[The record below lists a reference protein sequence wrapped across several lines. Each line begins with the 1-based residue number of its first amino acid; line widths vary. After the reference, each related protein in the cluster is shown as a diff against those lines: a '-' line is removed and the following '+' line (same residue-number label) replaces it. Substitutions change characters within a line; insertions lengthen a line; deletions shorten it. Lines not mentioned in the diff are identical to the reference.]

1 MVCAI
6 EYPKLASFDENCIV
20 SDLRNS
26 LFSPVEKEI
35 ALVEEGIKAVADVEY
50 PWLVE
55 LLGYIVNS
63 GGKRVR
69 PALTL
74 LAGKISS
81 SGNLDTLIPVA
92 TGVEL
97 LHTATL
103 VHDDTIDLSHR
114 RRGKPTAASIW
125 GWGIATLAGDYLF
138 SKAAELV
145 SQANNVRA
153 DRLFARTLMALCT
166 GELEE
171 SFSSFDP
178 KQTRQNY
185 FGRIGNKTASLFA
198 MATESGGIVAETA
211 EEAIKALS
219 RYGYNLGMAFQIVD
233 DVLDFTAD
241 EEKLGKPVASDL
253 LQGHL
258 TLPAIL
264 LKEQN
269 PDSNPIRD
277 IFERKDSERNL
288 KLAIEM
294 ICNSG
299 IISECYRVAQGFITE
314 ACRSLDMFPE
324 SPYRSKLVELADYV
338 VERQH

>member
-1 MVCAI
+1 M
-6 EYPKLASFDENCIV
+6 
-20 SDLRNS
+20 RNS
-26 LFSPVEKEI
+26 LFEPVQNEI

-74 LAGKISS
+74 LAGKLQ
-81 SGNLDTLIPVA
+81 GDANNDALIPVA

-103 VHDDTIDLSHR
+103 VHDDTIDRSPR

-145 SQANNVRA
+145 SQANSVRA
-153 DRLFARTLMALCT
+153 DRLFAQTLMALCT

-171 SFSSFDP
+171 GFNSFDP
-178 KQTRQNY
+178 NQNRENY
-185 FGRIGNKTASLFA
+185 FRRIGNKTASLFA
-198 MATESGGIVAETA
+198 MATESGGIVTNAS
-211 EEAIKALS
+211 EEAIDALS
-219 RYGYNLGMAFQIVD
+219 RYGYSLGMAFQIVD
-233 DVLDFTAD
+233 DIFDFTAG
-241 EEKLGKPVASDL
+241 EEELGKPVAGDL

-258 TLPAIL
+258 TLPTII
-264 LKEQN
+264 LKEKH
-269 PDSNPIRD
+269 PADNPILD
-277 IFERKDSERNL
+277 IFEHKQVEQNL
-288 KLAIEM
+288 DLVIQM
-294 ICNSG
+294 IRNSG
-299 IISECYRVAQGFITE
+299 IVPECYDVAQGFVTD
-314 ACRSLDMFPE
+314 ACQALDIFPG
-324 SPYRSKLVELADYV
+324 SPCRSKLFELADYV
-338 VERQH
+338 VQRRQ

>member
-1 MVCAI
+1 MSSL
-6 EYPKLASFDENCIV
+6 K
-20 SDLRNS
+20 NS
-26 LFSPVEKEI
+26 LFSPVEMEI
-35 ALVEEGIKAVADVEY
+35 ALVEEGIRAVADVEY

-74 LAGKISS
+74 LAGRINSDS
-81 SGNLDTLIPVA
+81 NLDTLIPVA

-103 VHDDTIDLSHR
+103 VHDDTIDLSDR

-171 SFSSFDP
+171 SFSSFDLS
-178 KQTRQNY
+178 QNRQSY
-185 FGRIGNKTASLFA
+185 LRRIGNKTASLFA
-198 MATESGGIVAETA
+198 MATESGGIVTNAS
-211 EEAIKALS
+211 EEAIKSLS
-219 RYGYNLGMAFQIVD
+219 SYGYSLGMAFQVVD

-241 EEKLGKPVASDL
+241 EEKLGKPVANDL

-258 TLPAIL
+258 TLPAVM
-264 LKEQN
+264 LKEQY
-269 PDSNPIRD
+269 PDGNPIKD
-277 IFERKDSERNL
+277 IFEHRESERNL
-288 KLAIEM
+288 ELAIEI
-294 ICNSG
+294 ICSSG
-299 IISECYRVAQGFITE
+299 IVSECYRVAQGFVAE
-314 ACRSLDMFPE
+314 ACRALDTFPK
-324 SPYRSKLVELADYV
+324 SPYRSKLIELADYV
-338 VERQH
+338 VERQQ